1 MMTKKMFGLSIV
13 AILIAIM
20 IAGFVKKNVDTE
32 ESFASEQRGVDLVD
46 VSAEEG
52 LTKGDVAPDFT
63 LTTLDGKEIKLSDL
77 KGKKVVLNFWATWCP
92 PCKAEMPHMQNF
104 YEDFSQEENVEILA
118 INLTNGDKVES
129 VQNFVQDY
137 GLTFPIPMDEEGKV
151 NEIYQAIT
159 IPTSYMIDTKGRIQ
173 NKVVGPM
180 DENMIK
186 DFVSNLD

>member
-32 ESFASEQRGVDLVD
+32 ESFDSEQRGVDLVD

-129 VQNFVQDY
+129 VQEFVQDY

-159 IPTSYMIDTKGRIQ
+159 IPTSYMIDTNGRIQ

>member
-1 MMTKKMFGLSIV
+1 MTKKMFGLVVV
-13 AILIAIM
+13 ASLIAIM
-20 IAGFVKKNVDTE
+20 IASFVKKNVDTE
-32 ESFASEQRGVDLVD
+32 ESFDSEQRGVDLVD
-46 VSAEEG
+46 VTAEEG
-52 LTKGDVAPDFT
+52 LIKGDVAPDFT
-63 LTTLDGKEIKLSDL
+63 LTTLDGKEVKLSDL

-104 YEDFSQEENVEILA
+104 YEDFSQDENVEILA
-118 INLTNGDKVES
+118 INLTNGDKRES

-137 GLTFPIPMDEEGKV
+137 GLTFPIPMDVEGNVGKT
-151 NEIYQAIT
+151 YQAIT

-173 NKVVGPM
+173 NKIVGPM

>member
-1 MMTKKMFGLSIV
+1 MMKKKMFGLIIV
-13 AILIAIM
+13 AILISIM
-20 IAGFVKKNVDTE
+20 IVGFVKGNVDTE
-32 ESFASEQRGVDLVD
+32 ESFSSEQKGVDLLD
-46 VSAEEG
+46 VTSEEG
-52 LTKGDVAPDFT
+52 LTKGDLAPDFT
-63 LTTLDGKEIKLSDL
+63 LTTLDGKKVQLSEL
-77 KGKKVVLNFWATWCP
+77 KGKKVIVNFWATWCP

-104 YEDFSQEENVEILA
+104 YEDFSDEENVEILA
-118 INLTNGDKVES
+118 VNLTSEDKEES

-137 GLTFPIPMDEEGKV
+137 GLTFPIPMDTKGVVGETF
-151 NEIYQAIT
+151 QAIT

>member
-1 MMTKKMFGLSIV
+1 MTKKMFGLVVV
-13 AILIAIM
+13 ASLIAIM
-20 IAGFVKKNVDTE
+20 IAGFVKKNIDTE

-46 VSAEEG
+46 VTAEEG
-52 LTKGDVAPDFT
+52 LIKGDMAPDFT
-63 LTTLDGKEIKLSDL
+63 LTTLGGKEVKLSDL

-104 YEDFSQEENVEILA
+104 YEDFSQDENVEILA
-118 INLTNGDKVES
+118 INLTNGDNVES
-129 VQNFVQDY
+129 VQNFVKDY
-137 GLTFPIPMDEEGKV
+137 GLTFPIPMDVEGKV
-151 NEIYQAIT
+151 GETYQAIT

>member
-1 MMTKKMFGLSIV
+1 MMKKKMFGLIIV
-13 AILIAIM
+13 AILISIM
-20 IAGFVKKNVDTE
+20 IVGFVKGNVDTE
-32 ESFASEQRGVDLVD
+32 ESFSREQKGVDLLD
-46 VSAEEG
+46 VTSEEG
-52 LTKGDVAPDFT
+52 LTKGDLAPDFT
-63 LTTLDGKEIKLSDL
+63 LTTLDGKKVQLSEL
-77 KGKKVVLNFWATWCP
+77 KGKKVIVNFWATWCP

-104 YEDFSQEENVEILA
+104 YEDFSDEENVEILA
-118 INLTNGDKVES
+118 VNLTSEDKEES

-137 GLTFPIPMDEEGKV
+137 GLTFPIPMDTKGVVGETF
-151 NEIYQAIT
+151 QAIT